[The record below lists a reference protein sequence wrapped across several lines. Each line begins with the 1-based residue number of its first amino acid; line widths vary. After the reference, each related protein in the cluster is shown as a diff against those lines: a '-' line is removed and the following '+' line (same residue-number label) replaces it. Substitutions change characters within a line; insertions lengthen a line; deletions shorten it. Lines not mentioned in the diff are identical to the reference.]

1 MTMDSK
7 TMAEREKGVT
17 HMVFL
22 MILAFLSAWAP
33 YAILC
38 ILRLIGQT
46 YPDYAVGIAMMCAK
60 MGAWMDAIVFI
71 LRNPSVKNLLC
82 FLFT

>member
-1 MTMDSK
+1 MDTDNK
-7 TMAEREKGVT
+7 TIADREKGVT

-46 YPDYAVGIAMMCAK
+46 YPDHAVGIAMMCAK

-71 LRNPSVKNLLC
+71 LRNPSVTT
-82 FLFT
+82 FT